1 MKLFIAAFVLLHV
14 LTATTG
20 FRRPSVCNNN
30 RDIAMDS
37 WTKQVGRMIAS
48 ATVAL
53 STIVSVNPAAF
64 AEEWTD
70 RNRLAAD
77 AWRAV
82 DEIYYDRTFNGK
94 DWFKLRQELV
104 KKGFKNDEEVYDSIA
119 KMLLNLGD
127 KYTRYLPPAK
137 YDILM
142 NSAQGE
148 LTGVGLELLGMDD
161 GTVMVNNIEE
171 ESPARQSG
179 IMRGDILRNI
189 DGTSTEGLSPE
200 EVAVIIRGKKVFLSD
215 YYYSSLL
222 TFVCHMIFLMNN
234 TTSNSIIFYHL

>member
-1 MKLFIAAFVLLHV
+1 MKLFIATFILLHV
-14 LTATTG
+14 LTGTTG
-20 FRRPSVCNNN
+20 FRRPSMCNN
-30 RDIAMDS
+30 RDIALDNS

-94 DWFKLRQELV
+94 DWFKLRQE
-104 KKGFKNDEEVYDSIA
+104 EVYDSIA

-148 LTGVGLELLGMDD
+148 LTGVGLELLGLDD

-171 ESPARQSG
+171 ESPARASG

-200 EVAVIIRGKKVFLSD
+200 EVAVIIRGKKVIKVSLSPPFL
-215 YYYSSLL
+215 YLL
-222 TFVCHMIFLMNN
+222 VFFCAVILGNG
-234 TTSNSIIFYHL
+234 YHYP